1 MTLIEMTA
9 LSLALGADLFSVAV
23 PLGMARPLRR
33 QMLCL
38 SAVFALFHMV
48 MLALGAVGGAY
59 LARTIDRIGAV
70 SDIEWLITENWAVIF
85 GGAVLVIFGLS
96 MIRVGRNERGCDA
109 IPQGI
114 ALVCLAISVSCDALA
129 VGVGMGMVTSSW
141 TELTMILGIVIFAVS
156 TAGLIVGRQLGRMLA
171 RCAQPIGGAVLALW
185 GLYMIERSL

>member
-1 MTLIEMTA
+1 MTA

-33 QMLCL
+33 QMICL
-38 SAVFALFHMV
+38 SAVFALFHML

-70 SDIEWLITENWAVIF
+70 SDVEWLMSENWAVIF

-96 MIRVGRNERGCDA
+96 MMRVGRNERGCDA
-109 IPQGI
+109 IPRGI

-156 TAGLIVGRQLGRMLA
+156 TAGLIVGRQIGRMVT
-171 RCAQPIGGAVLALW
+171 RFAQPIGGAVLALW
-185 GLYMIERSL
+185 GLYMLERSL